1 MVLSSN
7 DQTTKRPPDQATKR
21 PNNQKMEI
29 TTTRLRLF
37 PLNRA
42 ALEAVYV
49 GNHSRQRP
57 PITLAPDVIGPV
69 IRRAMRAKLQKM
81 SQARLEDFAW
91 YTYWAMVLPET
102 NLTIGLAGFKGEP
115 DMHGEVEIGYG
126 ISDAFA
132 GQGYTTEA
140 VRALVNWALAQPECR
155 AVRAVTRRSNR
166 ASQRVLEKVGLS
178 AYREGEFEMHWRIR
192 SME

>member
-1 MVLSSN
+1 
-7 DQTTKRPPDQATKR
+7 
-21 PNNQKMEI
+21 MEI

-49 GNHSRQRP
+49 GNHSRHRP
-57 PITLAPDVIGPV
+57 PITLAPDIIGPV

-81 SQARLEDFAW
+81 SQADLETYAW
-91 YTYWAMVLPET
+91 YTYWAMVLPEREM
-102 NLTIGLAGFKGEP
+102 TIGLAGFKGEP
-115 DMHGEVEIGYG
+115 DKYGEVEIGYG
-126 ISDAFA
+126 IGDAFA

-140 VRALVNWALAQPECR
+140 VQALVNWALAQPECR
-155 AVRAVTRRSNR
+155 SVRAITRRSNR

-178 AYREGEFEMHWRIR
+178 TYRESEFEVHWRISR
-192 SME
+192 